1 MKTTKKPSKSKPTA
15 TKPTGNNNSHK
26 KASKTALARVNS
38 QENASESIR
47 KATLDAQN
55 AIEAALRQEFPP
67 DVLVAKI
74 RELMECEIPQVR
86 AKMVELVLHY
96 TEGKPIARKV
106 VEHRRTLTIDGI
118 SAAVEKSPAVRRG
131 LERMLSR
138 GKIIDVSTSDA

>member
-1 MKTTKKPSKSKPTA
+1 MKNTNKPSKSKSAA
-15 TKPTGNNNSHK
+15 TKTPRCDNSHK
-26 KASKTALARVNS
+26 KATKTALAVVNS

-55 AIEAALRQEFPP
+55 AIEAALRKEFTPE
-67 DVLVAKI
+67 VLVAKI
-74 RELMECEIPQVR
+74 KALMGCGIPQVE
-86 AKMVELVLHY
+86 AKMAELVLHY

-118 SAAVEKSPAVRRG
+118 TAAVEKSPAVRRG

-138 GKIIDVSTSDA
+138 GKIIELPTSEA

>member
-1 MKTTKKPSKSKPTA
+1 MKTTKKPSKSKQTTPSTPGGDNF
-15 TKPTGNNNSHK
+15 KK
-26 KASKTALARVNS
+26 KATKTALAVVNS
-38 QENASESIR
+38 PENASESIR

-67 DVLVAKI
+67 ELLVAKI
-74 RELMECEIPQVR
+74 RELMACGIPQVE
-86 AKMVELVLHY
+86 AKMTELVLHY

-118 SAAVEKSPAVRRG
+118 TAAVEKSPAVRRG